1 MFILVLVNLELTLTR
16 STLLSC
22 SSAQDHLQGALLRTS
37 ELLIHI
43 VFAISYLV
51 LKFVQNH
58 SIGVGTSYSGSEVPT
73 GLISAKNFSSFAGS
87 PIHPPL

>member
-1 MFILVLVNLELTLTR
+1 MGVNFGNNSLCHLLCLFLLVLVDVELNLTR

-22 SSAQDHLQGALLRTS
+22 SSAQDHLQGALLRTG

-51 LKFVQNH
+51 L
-58 SIGVGTSYSGSEVPT
+58 
-73 GLISAKNFSSFAGS
+73 NFAQ
-87 PIHPPL
+87 IIV

>member
-1 MFILVLVNLELTLTR
+1 MSFTLLVLVDLELNLTR

-22 SSAQDHLQGALLRTS
+22 SSAQDQLQGALHLTG

-51 LKFVQNH
+51 LKFVH
-58 SIGVGTSYSGSEVPT
+58 FIV
-73 GLISAKNFSSFAGS
+73 
-87 PIHPPL
+87 